1 MILDN
6 QVAQTLDSQDPL
18 EKEMG
23 GSTRG
28 DVIMEVEV
36 RALWHEP
43 GNAAS
48 L

>member
-6 QVAQTLDSQDPL
+6 QDPL
-18 EKEMG
+18 EKEVG
-23 GSTRG
+23 GSARG

-36 RALWHEP
+36 RAPWHEP